1 MKPSRATGKD
11 KTKKEFDELLLEAR
25 RVTRVTTWG
34 RRMSFRAT
42 VLVGN
47 KKGKIGV
54 GLAKGPDVSTAV
66 KKATN
71 EAYKNIVLV
80 PIAKNNTVPY
90 PLTAKFKSCLIK
102 LIPASVGTG
111 LKAGSSVRAV
121 LELAGYENILSKI
134 VGSNNKLNN
143 ALTTVKWLSQYKHAA
158 HFAGMNPR
166 KEEVKEEDNE
176 EDTTN
181 DEVVVKTPEGK
192 IVNNPKKVE
201 VVAEAKKEVAPEA
214 KKEETKPAVKKVVA
228 KKTTKKE

>member
-1 MKPSRATGKD
+1 MKPSRANGKD
-11 KTKKEFDELLLEAR
+11 KVKKEFDELLLEAR

-47 KKGKIGV
+47 RKGKIGV

-71 EAYKNIVLV
+71 EAYKNVVLV

-111 LKAGSSVRAV
+111 LKAWSSVRAV
-121 LELAGYENILSKI
+121 LELAGYENMLSKI

-143 ALTTVKWLSQYKHAA
+143 ALTTVKWLAQYKHAA
-158 HFAGMNPR
+158 HFASMNPK
-166 KEEVKEEDNE
+166 KEEIKEEDHE
-176 EDTTN
+176 EEVTTT

-192 IVNNPKKVE
+192 ILNNPKREVKKVE
-201 VVAEAKKEVAPEA
+201 EVT
-214 KKEETKPAVKKVVA
+214 EEVKKPAVKKVVA
-228 KKTTKKE
+228 KKATKKE